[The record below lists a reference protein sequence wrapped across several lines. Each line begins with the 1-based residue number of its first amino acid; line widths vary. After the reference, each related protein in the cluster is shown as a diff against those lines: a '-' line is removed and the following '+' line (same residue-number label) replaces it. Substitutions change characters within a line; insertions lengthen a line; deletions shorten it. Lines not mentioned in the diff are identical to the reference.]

1 MFYGVPQGSILGPLL
16 SDINLTDLFLAEHY
30 KSDFSDYADDTTP
43 YNCRSTLLD
52 IISDLEIT
60 LGSLLTWF
68 SHSNVKANASKCYLF
83 LSPFN
88 AKFIN
93 PIQDGHFWGCSRM
106 GGRQKDPLPK
116 IFHTYPKMTKLGTVI
131 P

>member
-52 IISDLEIT
+52 IVSDLGDNIRQ
-60 LGSLLTWF
+60 LLDLVQ
-68 SHSNVKANASKCYLF
+68 S
-83 LSPFN
+83 
-88 AKFIN
+88 
-93 PIQDGHFWGCSRM
+93 Q
-106 GGRQKDPLPK
+106 
-116 IFHTYPKMTKLGTVI
+116 
-131 P
+131 